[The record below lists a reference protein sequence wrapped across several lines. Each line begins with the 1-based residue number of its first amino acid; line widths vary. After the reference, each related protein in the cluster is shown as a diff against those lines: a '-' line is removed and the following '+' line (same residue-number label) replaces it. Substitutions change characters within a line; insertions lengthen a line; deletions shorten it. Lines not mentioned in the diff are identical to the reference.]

1 MYLDAAEEKM
11 LRAIVRSAVA
21 EAAAGRPFRGTF
33 RGILITA
40 RSSRGDESG
49 IEQIEARIVQG
60 VSTVIKICSEAVL
73 AAGVELDAIRV
84 DPGLPGPQAD
94 SEHRTLHRPEP
105 EPICWFV
112 VRGRGI

>member
-40 RSSRGDESG
+40 RGTRGNESG
-49 IEQIEARIVQG
+49 IAQIEARVTQG
-60 VSTVIKICSEAVL
+60 VSTLIKICSGAVL
-73 AAGVELDAIRV
+73 ATSVELDAVHADQLETVIV
-84 DPGLPGPQAD
+84 QPAGPAHD
-94 SEHRTLHRPEP
+94 E
-105 EPICWFV
+105 
-112 VRGRGI
+112 

>member
-40 RSSRGDESG
+40 GGTRGNKYG
-49 IEQIEARIVQG
+49 IAQIEASIVQG
-60 VSTVIKICSEAVL
+60 VSTVIKICSGAVL
-73 AAGVELDAIRV
+73 GTSLELDAIRV
-84 DPGLPGPQAD
+84 DQLETVMVAPAD
-94 SEHRTLHRPEP
+94 AAREE
-105 EPICWFV
+105 
-112 VRGRGI
+112 